1 MPKFK
6 KNTGFKMAGY
16 SAFDKEKEPTDED
29 KAEAAKKGL
38 SWNADKKMYEKV
50 WKGDK

>member
-16 SAFDKEKEPTDED
+16 SAFDKENEPTDEK
-29 KAEAAKKGL
+29 KAEMAKKGL
-38 SWNADKKMYEKV
+38 SWNPSKKIYEKV
-50 WKGDK
+50 W